1 MNEQSGNGGWIGA
14 KLLRKEDARHLEGR
28 GMYTADV
35 RVPGV

>member
-1 MNEQSGNGGWIGA
+1 MRFGIGQPVT
-14 KLLRKEDARHLEGR
+14 RKEDARHLEGR